1 MKKALLMK
9 VSKSAKVET
18 FIASIVVFAMVLGS
32 SCTRDPNPVDGII
45 QIEAATGVAALS
57 PGDMEK
63 IKDRIPAGD
72 GRVSRSYSKTNGK
85 ETVRVSG
92 SASNT
97 AVFLSGVTSETAEFR
112 IKGTKGFVEEAI
124 AKVHEITGENLNLNR
139 FKLVAETRTYP
150 FFSETEFSVLEKE
163 IGKTM
168 TSLGRSSSSFN
179 ELKIIKSAFENGVQE
194 VRLKF
199 SEEFSSLKIT
209 IEGDQQ
215 FIEQIKALVGR
226 SKESGA

>member
-1 MKKALLMK
+1 MKECKP
-9 VSKSAKVET
+9 VKVET
-18 FIASIVVFAMVLGS
+18 FIACIIVFAMVLGA

-45 QIEAATGVAALS
+45 QIEAATGVVALS

-63 IKDRIPAGD
+63 IKEKIPAGD
-72 GRVSRSYSKTNGK
+72 GGVSRSYLKTNDK

-97 AVFLSGVTSETAEFR
+97 AIFLSGVTSETADFR
-112 IKGTKGFVEEAI
+112 IKGTKEFVEEAI
-124 AKVHEITGENLNLNR
+124 AKVHEITGDSLTLKR
-139 FKLVAETRTYP
+139 FELIAETRTYP
-150 FFSETEFSVLEKE
+150 VFPETEFSVLEKE
-163 IGKTM
+163 LGKTM

-179 ELKIIKSAFENGVQE
+179 ELKTIKSAFENGVQE

-215 FIEQIKALVGR
+215 FIEQIKTLVGR
-226 SKESGA
+226 SKEQGAG

>member
-1 MKKALLMK
+1 MKECKP
-9 VSKSAKVET
+9 VKVET
-18 FIASIVVFAMVLGS
+18 FIACIMVFAMVLGA

-45 QIEAATGVAALS
+45 QIEAATGVVALS

-63 IKDRIPAGD
+63 IKEKIPAGD
-72 GRVSRSYSKTNGK
+72 GGVSRSYLKTNDK

-97 AVFLSGVTSETAEFR
+97 AIFLSGVTSETADFR
-112 IKGTKGFVEEAI
+112 IKGTKEFVEEAI
-124 AKVHEITGENLNLNR
+124 AKVHEITGDSLTLNR
-139 FKLVAETRTYP
+139 FELIAETRTYP
-150 FFSETEFSVLEKE
+150 VFPETEFSVLEKE
-163 IGKTM
+163 LGKTM

-179 ELKIIKSAFENGVQE
+179 ELKTIKSAFENGVQE

-215 FIEQIKALVGR
+215 FIDRIKALVGR
-226 SKESGA
+226 SKESGMG

>member
-1 MKKALLMK
+1 M
-9 VSKSAKVET
+9 
-18 FIASIVVFAMVLGS
+18 
-32 SCTRDPNPVDGII
+32 
-45 QIEAATGVAALS
+45 
-57 PGDMEK
+57 
-63 IKDRIPAGD
+63 
-72 GRVSRSYSKTNGK
+72 SRSYSKTNGK

-97 AVFLSGVTSETAEFR
+97 AIFLSGVSPETPNFR

-124 AKVHEITGENLNLNR
+124 AKVHEITGDNLNLNR
-139 FKLVAETRTYP
+139 FGLIAETRTYP
-150 FFSETEFSVLEKE
+150 VFPETEFFVLEKE
-163 IGKTM
+163 LGKTM

-179 ELKIIKSAFENGVQE
+179 ELKTIKSVFENGVQE

-215 FIEQIKALVGR
+215 FIDRIKALVGR
-226 SKESGA
+226 SKESGTG